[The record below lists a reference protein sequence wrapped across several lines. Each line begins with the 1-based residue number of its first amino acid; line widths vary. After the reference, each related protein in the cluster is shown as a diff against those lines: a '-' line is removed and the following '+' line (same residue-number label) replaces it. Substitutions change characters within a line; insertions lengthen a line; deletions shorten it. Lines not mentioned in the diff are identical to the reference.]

1 MDPDHVSVVIV
12 DDHSMVAEGLA
23 GLLRAETD
31 LEVVGSAASVADCL
45 AVVERTR
52 PNVVL
57 MDYHLPDGTGADA
70 TKVIKARWPE
80 VKVIM
85 LTGSGANEALASA
98 IEAGCAGFLVKE
110 LRGPLLASA
119 IRSVNRGELVIH
131 AGAPNQALPNLQ
143 RATTPP
149 HDLTR
154 RELDVL
160 SLLSQG
166 ASTHGVASELYLSH
180 NTVRNH
186 IRNILSKLGGHSKLE
201 AVSIALRERIINP
214 DGSVNRSSFV

>member
-1 MDPDHVSVVIV
+1 MDPDRVSVVVV
-12 DDHSMVAEGLA
+12 DDHSMVAEGIA
-23 GLLRAETD
+23 GLIRAEPD
-31 LEVVGSAASVADCL
+31 LEVVGSAASVAECL

-57 MDYHLPDGTGADA
+57 MDFHLPDGNGAEA
-70 TKVIKARWPE
+70 TKAIKERWPD
-80 VKVIM
+80 VSVIM
-85 LTGSGANEALASA
+85 LTGSGADEALAKA

-110 LRGPLLASA
+110 LRGPMLASA
-119 IRSVNRGELVIH
+119 IRAVNRGELVIH
-131 AGAPNQALPNLQ
+131 AGAMRGALPNLQ
-143 RATTPP
+143 RATAPP

-166 ASTHGVASELYLSH
+166 ASTQSVAAELYLSH

-186 IRNILSKLGGHSKLE
+186 VRNILSKLGGHSKLE
-201 AVSIALRERIINP
+201 AVAIALRERIINP
-214 DGSVNRSSFV
+214 DGSINRRSFV